1 MRIVG
6 GELKGRT
13 LYSFEGD
20 AIRPTPDKV
29 REAIFNI
36 LQNRIYGSRF
46 VDLFAGTGAMGIE
59 ALSRGA
65 IVTLNDNDR
74 KSQALIKKNLEK
86 LNVIDRA
93 KLICQ
98 DGISFIASGK
108 EQYDIIYIDP
118 PYKAGLNVKAVESSI
133 NSLADGGIIILE
145 SEIPF
150 DTQIEGLKVI
160 DERKYGRVRL
170 TFFGKGE

>member
-74 KSQALIKKNLEK
+74 KSQALRKKNLEK

-118 PYKAGLNVKAVESSI
+118 PYKAGLNVNAVESSI

-150 DTQIEGLKVI
+150 DTQIEGLKVFKSSI
-160 DERKYGRVRL
+160 VNL
-170 TFFGKGE
+170 LF